1 MFRFSFE
8 SKHYMARGY
17 TLQRRQHILAVLQQN
32 GEVQVDQLS
41 QQLNTS
47 EVTIRKDLKAL
58 ESSGLLLRRYG
69 GAVPLPGDLIDNESN
84 KVSDRKSA
92 IAAAAAQRIGDH
104 QRLIID
110 YGSTTAALI
119 PHLEHKRGLVVMTN
133 SLTVARQLL
142 ALENEPTL
150 LMTGGTWDAQSESFQ
165 GQVAEQVLASYD
177 FDHLF
182 IGCDGIDLQRGTTT
196 FHELMSLS
204 RAMAKAARN
213 VVVLAESD
221 KTERRIPN
229 LELAWQQVNL
239 LITDSGMTAQQQ
251 QSIEYQ
257 GVQVETVAPAQG

>member
-1 MFRFSFE
+1 
-8 SKHYMARGY
+8 MARGH
-17 TLQRRQHILAVLQQN
+17 TLQRRQHILTTLQQS
-32 GEVQVDQLS
+32 GEVQVDALAAS
-41 QQLNTS
+41 LNTS

-69 GAVPLPGDLIDNESN
+69 GAVPIPGDLAQGEAS
-84 KVSDRKSA
+84 KVSNRKLA
-92 IAAAAAQRIGDH
+92 IAAAAARRIRDH

-119 PHLEHKRGLVVMTN
+119 PHLEHKRGLVVMSN
-133 SLTVARQLL
+133 SLAVARQLL
-142 ALENEPTL
+142 ALDNEPTL

-196 FHELMSLS
+196 FNELMSLS
-204 RAMAKAARN
+204 RAMAKAARE

-221 KTERRIPN
+221 KIGRRIPN
-229 LELAWQQVNL
+229 LELAWQQVDL
-239 LITDSGMTAQQQ
+239 LITDNGLTAEQQ
-251 QSIEYQ
+251 QSIESH
-257 GVQVETVAPAQG
+257 GVRVETVAPAQG